1 MFSLEQIFLKVFS
14 VRETFTSRG
23 LGEGLFFS
31 PLSFMTLLSCVSQAV
46 YLYTNVFTKHCFP
59 LWSYESTVVPFFI
72 QAVPNLRYPVTNIL
86 TIADSVPRPPL
97 ARQNASHRM
106 GILPL
111 KLFFLLNCSLHFFT
125 LFLKGPST
133 DQVND
138 LICWEEPMLV
148 FIPSPLLESPSQ
160 SSKVMYAIKMWYLS
174 VLIESTI
181 YQHFCFKSIDC
192 YYLLDILTVQS

>member
-1 MFSLEQIFLKVFS
+1 MYFKYEKYLPAEALARAFFSLRYF
-14 VRETFTSRG
+14 
-23 LGEGLFFS
+23 
-31 PLSFMTLLSCVSQAV
+31 FMTFLSCVSQAV
-46 YLYTNVFTKHCFP
+46 YLYTDVFMKNCLPCDLTSR
-59 LWSYESTVVPFFI
+59 LLYFFI
-72 QAVPNLRYPVTNIL
+72 QAVPNLRYPVTNIS
-86 TIADSVPRPPL
+86 TIADSVPRLSL
-97 ARQNASHRM
+97 ARQNASHGM

-125 LFLKGPST
+125 LFLKGSST

-148 FIPSPLLESPSQ
+148 FIPSPSLESPSQ

-181 YQHFCFKSIDC
+181 YQRFCLKSIYC
-192 YYLLDILTVQS
+192 YYLLDLLTVQF